1 MLPNDSPAVNPVA
14 EKDILPHLDL
24 SQQSKKKAIIYAMN
38 VEQDIFKSL
47 AENLSGGEM
56 LIHIPTHVLWW
67 SFGIIAILT
76 TIISIVLLYH
86 WSAYGYKAVK
96 TGFMASLYL
105 LGTLFLIS
113 GIFFG
118 ISSYILS
125 I

>member
-1 MLPNDSPAVNPVA
+1 
-14 EKDILPHLDL
+14 
-24 SQQSKKKAIIYAMN
+24 MN

-118 ISSYILS
+118 ISWFWTYMIFSMATSIILRKLMKVY
-125 I
+125 